1 MSKVFFI
8 GAGPGDPELLS
19 IKAKKIIDKVPVII
33 YAGSLVNKEIFK
45 DIKKEV
51 EIYNSA
57 YLNLD
62 EVIEIIKKS
71 ITNNKDVARVHTG
84 DPSIYGTIREQ
95 IDILE
100 RLNIDYE
107 IIPGIS
113 SFLAAAASI
122 KKEYTLPNVS
132 QTLILTRMQG
142 RTKVPD
148 MESIRELSRHKA
160 SMVIF
165 LSISMIE
172 ELVNELKFS
181 YDENTPVCVI
191 YKASWKDEKIIK
203 GNLINIATLVKK
215 ENIRKTAL
223 ILIGNFLGKEY
234 EMSKLYD
241 KNFTHEFR
249 KGI

>member
-203 GNLINIATLVKK
+203 GSLVNIATLVKK